1 LPMFSTKFTSALFNS
16 RIRAVFF
23 QGFSSGLPLALV
35 GSTLQAWYT
44 QSGVSVVT
52 IGALS
57 LVGMPYVWKFLWA
70 PLMDTFMP
78 PGGSLRRGWIL
89 LTQFCLCAALVLI
102 AQQNPETRPT
112 MVAVIALLIAFFSA
126 SQDVAIDAYRTDILK
141 PEERGIAS
149 AYYIFAYR
157 MAMLVAGGLSL
168 VIADKYGWRLTY
180 ELMAGLIA
188 LSAVATYFAP
198 EVRDLSVVPKNIIT
212 TIKLSFGGLLKRK
225 SIGWI
230 LLFIVFYKIGDALAL
245 SLITNF
251 LLHGLGF
258 TLTNVGLVFKTVS
271 IVATIAGAFIGG
283 VLLIR
288 WNLYHSLFFFGLAQA
303 FSTLMFMLLAVAGKN
318 FELMVASIFIEN
330 FCSGMGTAAF
340 MAFMMSLCDK
350 EYAATQFAC
359 ISALASLGRV
369 FLGPVAGVMVL
380 HWGWVNFY
388 GWAFLMSFP
397 GLLLLMMLRNR
408 MSFDAKV
415 ALS

>member
-1 LPMFSTKFTSALFNS
+1 MFNSKLTASLFNP

-23 QGFSSGLPLALV
+23 QGFSSGLPLVLV

-44 QSGVSVVT
+44 QSGVDLLT

-70 PLMDTFMP
+70 PLMDTFIP

-89 LTQFCLCAALVLI
+89 LTQFCLCGALALLALMHPETTPKLVAAL
-102 AQQNPETRPT
+102 
-112 MVAVIALLIAFFSA
+112 ALVIAFFSA
-126 SQDVAIDAYRTDILK
+126 SQDIAIDAYRTDILK

-149 AYYIFAYR
+149 AYFIFAYR
-157 MAMLVAGGLSL
+157 AAMLIAGGIGL
-168 VIADKYGWRLTY
+168 VLADKMGWRFTY

-198 EVRDLSVVPKNIIT
+198 EVKATDKAPTNLSD
-212 TIKLSFGGLLKRK
+212 TIKKSIKGLMRHK

-230 LLFIVFYKIGDALAL
+230 LLFLVFYKIGDALAL
-245 SLITNF
+245 ALVTNF

-271 IVATIAGAFIGG
+271 VAAMIGGAFIGG
-283 VLLIR
+283 VLLVR
-288 WNLYHSLFFFGLAQA
+288 LNLYRALLYFGLAQA

-318 FELMVASIFIEN
+318 FGLMVVTIFIEN

-340 MAFMMSLCDK
+340 MAFMMSLCDQ
-350 EYAATQFAC
+350 EFAATQFAC
-359 ISALASLGRV
+359 LSALTAVGRV
-369 FLGPVAGVMVL
+369 FLGPVAAFMVL
-380 HWGWVNFY
+380 HWGWINFY
-388 GWAFLMSFP
+388 GWSFLMSFP

-408 MSFDAKV
+408 MSFDANAV
-415 ALS
+415 VS